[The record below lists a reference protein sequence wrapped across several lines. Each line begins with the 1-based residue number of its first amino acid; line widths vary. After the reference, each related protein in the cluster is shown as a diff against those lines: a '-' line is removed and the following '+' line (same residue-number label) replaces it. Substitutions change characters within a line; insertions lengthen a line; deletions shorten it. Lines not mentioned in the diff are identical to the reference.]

1 MLLSDSLRSRGSAM
15 KIERYQIIIFSLR
28 DISFQWNYLF
38 KMSLFGLI
46 IYI

>member
-1 MLLSDSLRSRGSAM
+1 MLLSDGLRSRGSAM
-15 KIERYQIIIFSLR
+15 KTERYRIIIFSVR